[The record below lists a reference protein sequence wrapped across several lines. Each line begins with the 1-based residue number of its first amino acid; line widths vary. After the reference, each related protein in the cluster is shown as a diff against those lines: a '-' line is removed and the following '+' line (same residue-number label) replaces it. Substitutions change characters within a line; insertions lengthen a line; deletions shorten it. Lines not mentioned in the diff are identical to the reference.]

1 MKKFLLALFM
11 LIASI
16 SYGQGISFYPPVD
29 GRHYPMTDGRASVS
43 FVEWAGP
50 DYGVEYYYV
59 KLIYPSGYSDGW
71 EECDGSGG
79 WVFTQPGRYI
89 LQPAMYAVINGQ
101 AGGQLNM
108 YYGSSI
114 SIYVDAPP
122 PPPPPLAVS
131 ISGPTSLGIDVN
143 GTWTATA
150 SGGSPSYSYQW
161 YYEYPSNGGAGPAL
175 SGNAIKP
182 NLPPSGTWY
191 SIGSDSPTL
200 TTAFYATIY
209 LECIVTDATK
219 ASASNSIT
227 VDIGSSSAVAEQNSS
242 DATNKVLLK
251 EELPTSYAMEQN
263 YPNPF
268 NPSTVI
274 NYQLPQAGF
283 VTLKVYDILGNEV
296 KTLVNEFKSAGKYST
311 NFGASNLASGIY
323 IYQLKSGSYISIK
336 KMILA
341 K

>member
-1 MKKFLLALFM
+1 M
-11 LIASI
+11 
-16 SYGQGISFYPPVD
+16 
-29 GRHYPMTDGRASVS
+29 
-43 FVEWAGP
+43 
-50 DYGVEYYYV
+50 
-59 KLIYPSGYSDGW
+59 
-71 EECDGSGG
+71 
-79 WVFTQPGRYI
+79 
-89 LQPAMYAVINGQ
+89 
-101 AGGQLNM
+101 
-108 YYGSSI
+108 
-114 SIYVDAPP
+114 
-122 PPPPPLAVS
+122 
-131 ISGPTSLGIDVN
+131 
-143 GTWTATA
+143 
-150 SGGSPSYSYQW
+150 
-161 YYEYPSNGGAGPAL
+161 
-175 SGNAIKP
+175 
-182 NLPPSGTWY
+182 
-191 SIGSDSPTL
+191 
-200 TTAFYATIY
+200 
-209 LECIVTDATK
+209 
-219 ASASNSIT
+219 
-227 VDIGSSSAVAEQNSS
+227 AEQKSS